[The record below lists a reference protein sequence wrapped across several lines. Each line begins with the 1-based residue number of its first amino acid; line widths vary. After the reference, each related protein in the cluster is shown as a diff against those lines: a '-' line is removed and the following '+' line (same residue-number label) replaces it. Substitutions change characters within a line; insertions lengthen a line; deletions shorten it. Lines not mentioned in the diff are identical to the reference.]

1 MSKKSALYFL
11 LLTLLGGHFALAD
24 EQTRR
29 VQEELR
35 KRHLFFTD
43 IDGRDT
49 IDYSVALRRYQER
62 QGFAITGMADNQTL
76 NSLGI
81 GEPVPPAEG
90 TTELPDVPV
99 LKSDA
104 ALREQAHEANPTP
117 MRIFAPTDATK
128 ADIRRFVRKYLDACQ
143 SPNPQDELAFF
154 ADRVDYFDHG
164 VVDHAYIQNE
174 LAVYDQRWPSRKY
187 SMGDSVRVSKEGANT
202 VVRFRTSF
210 QLANPPRARKAGG
223 KTDETFGLARRG
235 DSGLQIVSIKETRVR
250 RPWRRRRANPADA
263 VGRTVHK
270 VFHSIFR

>member
-11 LLTLLGGHFALAD
+11 LLTLLGGHLALAD

-62 QGFAITGMADNQTL
+62 QGFPATGMADNQTL

-104 ALREQAHEANPTP
+104 ALREQARAANPAP
-117 MRIFAPTDATK
+117 LKISAPTEATK
-128 ADIRRFVRKYLDACQ
+128 ADIRRFVRKYLEACQ

-174 LAVYDQRWPSRKY
+174 LAVYDQRWPNRKY
-187 SMGDSVRVSKEGANT
+187 SMEDSIHVAKDGAITVRT
-202 VVRFRTSF
+202 RF
-210 QLANPPRARKAGG
+210 QLANPLRARKAGG
-223 KTDETFGLARRG
+223 KTDETFGLTRRG

-263 VGRTVHK
+263 IGRSVHK